1 MAQWFYNKFFNIE
14 VLMINECSIDN
25 RRLPLNRRDKIAFYY
40 VKCMRFFADAFFKK
54 RYGHR
59 AVVLETVA
67 AIPGMVGGML
77 IHLRCLRRIKDDE
90 GWIRQLLDEAEN
102 ERMHLMT
109 FIHIAQPNIIE
120 RLIII
125 ITQLFFII
133 FYLLLYLFSPYT
145 AHRTVGYLEE
155 EAVISYSQYLKE
167 VEQGRIPNIKA
178 PPIAQSYWGL
188 ANNST
193 LLDLIQV
200 IRQDECRHRDKNHG
214 FADVLL

>member
-1 MAQWFYNKFFNIE
+1 MEF
-14 VLMINECSIDN
+14 LMISKCDINKHRTPI
-25 RRLPLNRRDKIAFYY
+25 NRRDKVAFYY

-77 IHLRCLRRIKDDE
+77 VHLRCLRKIKDDE
-90 GWIRQLLDEAEN
+90 GWIRQLLEEAEN

-120 RLIII
+120 RFIII
-125 ITQLFFII
+125 IAQLFFII
-133 FYLLLYLFSPYT
+133 FYIFLYIFSPYT

-167 VEQGRIPNIKA
+167 VEEGRIPNINT
-178 PPIAQSYWGL
+178 PFIAQSYWGL

-200 IRQDECRHRDKNHG
+200 IRQDECRHRDKNHS
-214 FADVLL
+214 FADSL

>member
-1 MAQWFYNKFFNIE
+1 
-14 VLMINECSIDN
+14 MISKCYINNHRTPI
-25 RRLPLNRRDKIAFYY
+25 NRRDKVAFYY

-77 IHLRCLRRIKDDE
+77 IHLRCLRKIKDDE
-90 GWIRQLLDEAEN
+90 GWIRQLLEEAEN

-109 FIHIAQPNIIE
+109 FIHIAQPNVME
-120 RLIII
+120 RFIII
-125 ITQLFFII
+125 IAQLFFIV
-133 FYLLLYLFSPYT
+133 FYILLYIFSPYT

-167 VEQGRIPNIKA
+167 VEEGRIPNINTSPVKK
-178 PPIAQSYWGL
+178 L
-188 ANNST
+188 
-193 LLDLIQV
+193 
-200 IRQDECRHRDKNHG
+200 
-214 FADVLL
+214 